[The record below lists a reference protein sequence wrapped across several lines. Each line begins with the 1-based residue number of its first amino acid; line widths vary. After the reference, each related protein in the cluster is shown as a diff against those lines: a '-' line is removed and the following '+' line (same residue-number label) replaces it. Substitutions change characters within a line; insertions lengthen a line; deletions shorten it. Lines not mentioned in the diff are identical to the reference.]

1 MSLLRNPWVVGCLA
15 LFAVGLVAHN
25 VVWPI
30 VKRSL
35 PAKTNT
41 RVSETAAPASPAPP
55 PASSTFN
62 TESGPDSPP
71 PRVSDDAAVSR
82 IDRDL
87 VLAGADRWME
97 TPRRDPFH
105 NLFQQKSRAKE
116 LLTLAA
122 VWRQSG
128 STLAVINNKLL
139 AEGDTILD
147 FKVQKIG
154 EDRVWVEGPDGRQS
168 VEFKLPVPPA
178 AHSPTNEFKLT
189 DQASPNP

>member
-1 MSLLRNPWVVGCLA
+1 MSD
-15 LFAVGLVAHN
+15 H
-25 VVWPI
+25 
-30 VKRSL
+30 
-35 PAKTNT
+35 
-41 RVSETAAPASPAPP
+41 
-55 PASSTFN
+55 
-62 TESGPDSPP
+62 
-71 PRVSDDAAVSR
+71 AAVSR

-105 NLFQQKSRAKE
+105 NLFQQKSRARE

-128 STLAVINNKLL
+128 STLAVINNRLL

-168 VEFKLPVPPA
+168 VEFKLPVPA
-178 AHSPTNEFKLT
+178 ASNSSTNEFQST

>member
-15 LFAVGLVAHN
+15 LFALGLVAHN

-30 VKRSL
+30 VQRSL
-35 PAKTNT
+35 PARIRPNANPSPQASTSPP
-41 RVSETAAPASPAPP
+41 VSAAAEVNQTAPLSRQADP
-55 PASSTFN
+55 PAGT
-62 TESGPDSPP
+62 
-71 PRVSDDAAVSR
+71 R

-105 NLFQQKSRAKE
+105 NLFQRKSRAEE

-122 VWRQSG
+122 VWRQAG
-128 STLAVINNKLL
+128 STLAIINNKLV

-147 FKVQKIG
+147 FKVLKI
-154 EDRVWVEGPDGRQS
+154 DVNRVWVEGPDGRQP
-168 VEFKLPVPPA
+168 VEFKLPVPPEA
-178 AHSPTNEFKLT
+178 SSSTNDFHSAN
-189 DQASPNP
+189 QAILNP